1 VETNVIS
8 KQELLRTMKLFFA
21 DQNRGISIDLFAD
34 LAGLGTKTMVEV
46 FINQNAPLSEYVQ
59 RRTSKAYKAWRNGDV
74 AVMKNRDNSKFVQ
87 YRKESKPKMVRGYG
101 LQVVGGEIKL
111 KLGVKN
117 RADYDSTLAEQLDR
131 G

>member
-1 VETNVIS
+1 METSVIS
-8 KQELLRTMKLFFA
+8 KQELLRTMKLFLA

-34 LAGLGTKTMVEV
+34 LAGLGKKTLMEV
-46 FINQNAPLSEYVQ
+46 FVHQSLPLSEYVQ
-59 RRTSKAYKAWRNGDV
+59 RRTSKAYKEWRNGEV
-74 AVMKNRDNSKFVQ
+74 AVMQNRDKSRFVQ

>member
-1 VETNVIS
+1 METSVIS

-34 LAGLGTKTMVEV
+34 LAGLGTKTLMEV
-46 FINQNAPLSEYVQ
+46 FVHQNLPLSEYVQ
-59 RRTSKAYKAWRNGDV
+59 RRTSKAYKEWRNGDV
-74 AVMKNRDNSKFVQ
+74 AVMKNRDNSRFVQ

>member
-1 VETNVIS
+1 
-8 KQELLRTMKLFFA
+8 MKLFFA
-21 DQNRGISIDLFAD
+21 DQNRGISIELFAD
-34 LAGLGTKTMVEV
+34 LAGLSKKTMFDV
-46 FINQNAPLSEYVQ
+46 FINQELPLSEYVQ
-59 RRTSKAYKAWRNGDV
+59 RRTSKAYTEWRNGEV
-74 AVMKNRDNSKFVQ
+74 AIMQNRNNSRFVQ
-87 YRKESKPKMVRGYG
+87 YRKEAKPKLVRGYG